1 MFVMSATAGI
11 EEITSLEMI
20 ANLDIPSLYQ
30 RLKCG
35 LKQGFPSGTLTF
47 PNSSFL
53 MGMCFKH
60 CNIYFSNTENKLG
73 NNF

>member
-1 MFVMSATAGI
+1 MFVMSATAGN

-20 ANLDIPSLYQ
+20 ANLDIPSYQ
-30 RLKCG
+30 QLQCG
-35 LKQGFPSGTLTF
+35 LKQGFPSGALPF

-60 CNIYFSNTENKLG
+60 CYIYFKNTENKLG
-73 NNF
+73 SSF